1 MGREAEAT
9 AILAELD
16 ELRRSEYV
24 DAYYMA
30 VFRQAL
36 GRTSDA
42 WLELERSVDEYS
54 GFVLALHVDP
64 KMDAF
69 RQDPRFAAIN
79 PVELPS
85 RPSSR
90 TAHAAKR

>member
-9 AILAELD
+9 AVLAELD

-36 GRTSDA
+36 KRSDEA

-54 GFVLALHVDP
+54 GFVLAMHVDP

-69 RQDPRFAAIN
+69 RHDPRFAALS
-79 PVELPS
+79 PVEPPS

-90 TAHAAKR
+90 TAHAARP